1 MAGKS
6 ASILV
11 KILGDESGLK
21 KSLAGAGND
30 LDQFAA
36 RMKDQGEKLQDAGK
50 KMTVGVTLPLAALG
64 AISVKNFMEAEKAQ
78 AQLEASLKSTG
89 ATAWTSAD
97 QIDDLARSMQKK
109 YAVDGDLVKSG
120 ASLLLTFTAVQN
132 KAGEGNDIFDRATQ
146 TALDLSRKL
155 GMDLP
160 AANMLLGKALNDP
173 IKGMGTLRKAGV
185 QLTEQQQEQVRA
197 FVAAG
202 DTMSAQKVILGELET
217 QFKGSAE
224 AYAQTA
230 EGQLEAAKLAFEDVS
245 EEIGAKLIP
254 VLTGLGDKLVGLM
267 EWWDGLSEGTQ
278 NFIVVAGGVAAAI
291 GPLTSVVG
299 TVQRGVGAM
308 AELAGKLTTVT
319 TTADGTTRSLTA
331 AGKAAAVLGGA
342 LAAIAAIQIADQI
355 RKSIAGEA
363 DRVTTAMEEMAI
375 AASGSTEDVLA
386 AFQELA
392 GAQPDNFFSEI
403 PQVFGKNLVIMEGLT
418 DETIEDIEAAFESMS
433 LGEQEAVLAALN
445 DYGSGL
451 ERGSQAAKDN
461 AGLIDNLT
469 TRYERN
475 TAATEAAGDAATGAA
490 PDVAALG
497 DAAEETGAQLE
508 GASPGFDTFMA
519 AVSGVK
525 AMADELTSS
534 LGELFGSRLDLEG
547 ATAGWEAAV
556 DSLTEALKA
565 NGTTLDIT
573 TDKGRANRQTLIDAT
588 QSSLDLMNAEIAA
601 GQSAEDAAA
610 KHRMRVDALILE
622 AVQGGMTEQ
631 QVRDLIGA
639 YGDVPPQVITKA
651 QFDSI
656 RAMLDAGNLTAAA
669 KIYGAMT
676 PEARAEFD
684 KSAASAQ
691 VTALQAELDRLNGRT
706 TTSTHIVKIR
716 EQLERGIGTGVYS
729 IATQETALNRDI
741 NGNGVI
747 GRAGGGSVR
756 RGQPYLVGEREP
768 ELFVPDQN
776 GTILNQ
782 RQMSAN
788 GAAGVTVNVTFN
800 GPVARDAER
809 WIVEQVETAVARGV
823 QMPRLKRAMA

>member
-21 KSLAGAGND
+21 KSLAGAGTD
-30 LDQFAA
+30 LDRFAS
-36 RMKDQGEKLQDAGK
+36 RMQDQGEKLQEAGK

-120 ASLLLTFTAVQN
+120 ASLLLTFTSVQN

-155 GMDLP
+155 GTDLP

-202 DTMSAQKVILGELET
+202 DTMSAQKVILAELET
-217 QFKGSAE
+217 QFAGSAE

-278 NFIVVAGGVAAAI
+278 NFIVVAGGIAAAV

-319 TTADGTTRSLTA
+319 TTADGTTRSLTKTGRAA
-331 AGKAAAVLGGA
+331 AGIGAAAGIAVGVVVLANALNGLGQSAIRTRDDLNQLKLIPEDSVSDGLRALDQFGEGLTSFMDKAKRPLGGA
-342 LAAIAAIQIADQI
+342 DDLDIGDGLTASFTNVKTGLENLAKDGNWDELEQSIESLRAVAALPENADI
-355 RKSIAGEA
+355 KPELDGLIAGYS
-363 DRVTTAMEEMAI
+363 DI
-375 AASGSTEDVLA
+375 ASRQREVDESST
-386 AFQELA
+386 
-392 GAQPDNFFSEI
+392 G
-403 PQVFGKNLVIMEGLT
+403 
-418 DETIEDIEAAFESMS
+418 
-433 LGEQEAVLAALN
+433 
-445 DYGSGL
+445 
-451 ERGSQAAKDN
+451 
-461 AGLIDNLT
+461 
-469 TRYERN
+469 
-475 TAATEAAGDAATGAA
+475 AATG
-490 PDVAALG
+490 VEEVG
-497 DAAEETGAQLE
+497 GAAEETGAQLE
-508 GASPGFDTFMA
+508 GAAPGFDTFMA

-556 DSLTEALKA
+556 DSLTESLKT

-610 KHRMRVDALILE
+610 KHRLRVDALILE

-656 RAMLDAGNLTAAA
+656 RAMLDAGDLTAAA
-669 KIYGAMT
+669 KIYGALT
-676 PEARAEFD
+676 PKARAEFD

-691 VTALQAELDRLNGRT
+691 VTALQGELDRLNGRQT
-706 TTSTHIVKIR
+706 SSTHIVKIR
-716 EQLERGIGTGVYS
+716 EQLERGVGIGVYS

-782 RQMSAN
+782 RQMRAN

>member
-173 IKGMGTLRKAGV
+173 IRGMGALRKAGV
-185 QLTEQQQEQVRA
+185 QLTAGQQEQVRA

-254 VLTGLGDKLVGLM
+254 LLTGLGDKLVGLM

-278 NFIVVAGGVAAAI
+278 NFIVVAGGIAAAI
-291 GPLTSVVG
+291 GPLTTVVG

-319 TTADGTTRSLTA
+319 TTADGTTRSLTKTGRAA
-331 AGKAAAVLGGA
+331 AGIGAAAG
-342 LAAIAAIQIADQI
+342 IAV
-355 RKSIAGEA
+355 G
-363 DRVTTAMEEMAI
+363 VV
-375 AASGSTEDVLA
+375 VLA
-386 AFQELA
+386 NALNGLGQSATRTQDAL
-392 GAQPDNFFSEI
+392 NRLKLI
-403 PQVFGKNLVIMEGLT
+403 PEGSVSDGLRALDQFGEGLT
-418 DETIEDIEAAFESMS
+418 SFMDKATRPLNDELDIGDGLTASFVNVKTGLENLAKDGNWDELEQAITS
-433 LGEQEAVLAALN
+433 LRAVAALP
-445 DYGSGL
+445 
-451 ERGSQAAKDN
+451 AN
-461 AGLIDNLT
+461 ADIKPELDGLI
-469 TRYERN
+469 
-475 TAATEAAGDAATGAA
+475 AAYSDIAGRQREVDESSTGAATGVEEVGA
-490 PDVAALG
+490 
-497 DAAEETGAQLE
+497 AAEETGAQLE

-556 DSLTEALKA
+556 DSLTEALKT

-741 NGNGVI
+741 NGTGVI

-809 WIVEQVETAVARGV
+809 WIVEQIETAVARGV

>member
-173 IKGMGTLRKAGV
+173 IRGMGALRKAGV
-185 QLTEQQQEQVRA
+185 QLTAGQQEQVRA

-254 VLTGLGDKLVGLM
+254 LLTGLGDKLVGLM
-267 EWWDGLSEGTQ
+267 ERWDGLSEGTQ
-278 NFIVVAGGVAAAI
+278 NFIVVAGGIAAAI
-291 GPLTSVVG
+291 GPLTTVVG

-319 TTADGTTRSLTA
+319 TTADGTTRSLTKTGRAA
-331 AGKAAAVLGGA
+331 AGIGAAAG
-342 LAAIAAIQIADQI
+342 IAV
-355 RKSIAGEA
+355 G
-363 DRVTTAMEEMAI
+363 VV
-375 AASGSTEDVLA
+375 VLA
-386 AFQELA
+386 NALNGLGQSATRTQDAL
-392 GAQPDNFFSEI
+392 NRLKLI
-403 PQVFGKNLVIMEGLT
+403 PEGSVSDGLRALDQFGEGLT
-418 DETIEDIEAAFESMS
+418 SFMDKGMRPTGWFGGISDKLDIGDGLTASFVNVKTGLENLAKDGNWDELERAITS
-433 LGEQEAVLAALN
+433 LRTVAALP
-445 DYGSGL
+445 
-451 ERGSQAAKDN
+451 AN
-461 AGLIDNLT
+461 ADIKPELDGLI
-469 TRYERN
+469 
-475 TAATEAAGDAATGAA
+475 AAYSDIASRQREVDESSTGAA
-490 PDVAALG
+490 EGVEEIGA
-497 DAAEETGAQLE
+497 AAEETGAQLE
-508 GASPGFDTFMA
+508 GAAPGFDTFMA

-556 DSLTEALKA
+556 DSLTEALKT

-676 PEARAEFD
+676 PKARAEFD
-684 KSAASAQ
+684 KSAAQAQ
-691 VTALQAELDRLNGRT
+691 VDALQGELDRLDGRR
-706 TTSTHIVKIR
+706 TTSTHTAQVQWKD
-716 EQLERGIGTGVYS
+716 LGWLFGGTGNPPPRR
-729 IATQETALNRDI
+729 AT
-741 NGNGVI
+741 
-747 GRAGGGSVR
+747 GGPVR
-756 RGQPYLVGEREP
+756 KGQPYMVGEREP

-776 GTILNQ
+776 GQILNQ
-782 RQMSAN
+782 RQMRDASVT
-788 GAAGVTVNVTFN
+788 GKGVVAAGGVTVNVTFN